1 MDIKDYEVL
10 LDKAYEELPEVL
22 YKKERFVVPLV
33 KGKLIKSRTIVTNFT
48 QIAKHLER
56 DIEHFSKF
64 MLKDLGVRGEVGNRG
79 DLILHSRFQPEGL
92 NKAVNKYFKQ
102 FVECSH
108 CTSPDT
114 VFEKNGT
121 VLKCNACGHTA
132 NIPRL

>member
-1 MDIKDYEVL
+1 MEIKDYEVL

-22 YKKERFVVPLV
+22 YKKERFEVPNV
-33 KGKLIKSRTIVTNFT
+33 KGKLIKSRTIITNFT

-56 DIEHFSKF
+56 KTDHFAKF
-64 MLKDLGVRGEVGNRG
+64 MLKDLGVRGEIGSRG

-114 VFEKNGT
+114 VFVNNGT
-121 VLKCNACGHTA
+121 GLKCNACGHEG